1 MKKIKKWFFLAG
13 FFLIAGAVA
22 NFLFFSGFFKIET
35 VQVEGDLSCADKEQ
49 LLIDVK
55 IAGTNIFLLDSSQIS
70 QKLQTNFSCIKSAK
84 IIRKFPKTI
93 LVQVSR
99 REPRANLYIIKDTSI
114 EATSS
119 AIEESFLLDEEGVIF
134 SGTAPEL
141 PMKIYSSKKNI
152 NFRNILAILNKI
164 KVFGIEVMEAVEME
178 NTLLINSS
186 PKVVFDLSKEIDVQ
200 TASLQLILAKAK
212 IDEETAEFIDLRF
225 DKPVVRFAPKKK

>member
-1 MKKIKKWFFLAG
+1 MKKIKFYFLSFG
-13 FFLIAGAVA
+13 LLLILGSAVYY
-22 NFLFFSGFFKIET
+22 LFFSGFFKIEM
-35 VQVEGDLSCADKEQ
+35 VRVEGDLSCSDKEH

-70 QKLQTNFSCIKSAK
+70 KKLQTNFSCIKSIK
-84 IIRKFPKTI
+84 IVKKFPGRII
-93 LVQVSR
+93 LEVFGRQ
-99 REPRANLYIIKDTSI
+99 PHANLYVIKESSA

-134 SGTAPEL
+134 SGTAPEM

-164 KVFGIEVMEAVEME
+164 KVFGIEVMEAVVVQ
-178 NTLLINSS
+178 NFLLINST
-186 PKVVFDLSKEIDVQ
+186 PKITFALDKEIDVQ

>member
-1 MKKIKKWFFLAG
+1 MKKNKLWFFLAG
-13 FFLIAGAVA
+13 ALFICGAAAYLI
-22 NFLFFSGFFKIET
+22 FFSGFFIVKSVDLIGE
-35 VQVEGDLSCADKEQ
+35 LSCVDNRQ
-49 LLIDVK
+49 LLASIDIV
-55 IAGTNIFLLDSSQIS
+55 GLNIFLTDSSRIE
-70 QKLQTNFSCIKSAK
+70 KTFKTNFSCVKSVK

-134 SGTAPEL
+134 SGTAPEM
-141 PMKIYSSKKNI
+141 PMKIYSSRKNI

-164 KVFGIEVMEAVEME
+164 KVFGIEVMEAVETE
-178 NTLLINSS
+178 NILLINSS
-186 PKVVFDLSKEIDVQ
+186 PKIVFDLSKEIDAQ

>member
-1 MKKIKKWFFLAG
+1 MKFFL
-13 FFLIAGAVA
+13 FFLGLLLISGTAAY
-22 NFLFFSGFFKIET
+22 FLFFSGFFKIET

-49 LLIDVK
+49 LLIDFK
-55 IAGTNIFLLDSSQIS
+55 IDGSNIFLLDSSQIS
-70 QKLQTNFSCIKSAK
+70 QKLQTNFSCIKSIK

>member
-1 MKKIKKWFFLAG
+1 MKKIKKWFFLTG
-13 FFLIAGAVA
+13 FLLIVGAA
-22 NFLFFSGFFKIET
+22 AYFLFFSGFFKIET
-35 VQVEGDLSCADKEQ
+35 VQVEGDLSCAENGQ
-49 LLIDVK
+49 LLTNIKVL
-55 IAGTNIFLLDSSQIS
+55 GTNIFLINSSQIEK
-70 QKLQTNFSCIKSAK
+70 KLKTNFSCIKSAK
-84 IIRKFPKTI
+84 IVKKFPIHI
-93 LVQVSR
+93 LVQVSK

-152 NFRNILAILNKI
+152 NFKNILAVLNKI

-178 NTLLINSS
+178 NTLLTNSS
-186 PKVVFDLSKEIDVQ
+186 PKVIFDLSKEIDAQ

>member
-1 MKKIKKWFFLAG
+1 MKFFL
-13 FFLIAGAVA
+13 FFLGLLLISGTAAY
-22 NFLFFSGFFKIET
+22 FLFFSGFFKIET

-49 LLIDVK
+49 LLINVK
-55 IAGTNIFLLDSSQIS
+55 IAGTNIFLFDSTQIS
-70 QKLQTNFSCIKSAK
+70 QKLQTNFSCIKSIK

-99 REPRANLYIIKDTSI
+99 REPRANLYIIKDTGI

-134 SGTAPEL
+134 SGTAADT
-141 PMKIYSSKKNI
+141 PMKIYSSQKNI
-152 NFRNILAILNKI
+152 NFKNILAILNKI
-164 KVFGIEVMEAVEME
+164 KVFGIEVMEAVVVQ
-178 NTLLINSS
+178 NFLLINST
-186 PKVVFDLSKEIDVQ
+186 PKITFALDKEIDVQ